1 MATKQVKQQSPAP
14 EPPAKVKV
22 RRAYLSS
29 AEREEQIVQ
38 AAIGFFAETGFSGNT
53 RDLTKRLGIAHG
65 LLFKYFPTKEDLI
78 ERIYKELFE
87 VRWNPEWE
95 FAVRNR
101 TVPLVDR
108 LVTVYANY
116 TAVINTY
123 EWVRIYLFAG
133 LNGTQINARYW
144 GFVRDNFFK
153 HVIDELR
160 FENKKPSVS
169 VIEPTEAEFELVWG
183 LHAALFYIGVRKW
196 VYGLEVPSDMQVL
209 IRQLV
214 EGFLDA
220 APRVLNK
227 LEANKHGKTAGRA
240 SAEPVRSPAKPAIRA

>member
-1 MATKQVKQQSPAP
+1 MATKQVKQPQPDPARP
-14 EPPAKVKV
+14 GKGTV

-29 AEREEQIVQ
+29 AEREQQIVQ
-38 AAIGFFAETGFSGNT
+38 AAIGFFAENGFSGNT

-78 ERIYKELFE
+78 ERVYLELFE
-87 VRWNPEWE
+87 VRWHQEWE

-101 TVPLVDR
+101 SVPLLDR
-108 LVTVYANY
+108 LVNVYTSY

-144 GFVRDNFFK
+144 GFVRDKLFK
-153 HVIDELR
+153 HIIDELR
-160 FENKKPSVS
+160 FEYKRPSITV
-169 VIEPTEAEFELVWG
+169 VEATDAEFELVWS

-196 VYGLEVPSDMQVL
+196 VYMLQVPEDTQKA

-227 LEANKHGKTAGRA
+227 LDD
-240 SAEPVRSPAKPAIRA
+240 KPASKAKRAAPVPTNRSGTEHEVN